1 MLKLFITTF
10 FALQLITSL
19 GQNLFI
25 ADLPRILYKGIP
37 EKFHFSLPDT
47 ACSSIS
53 FRVTNGKFKQK
64 AFSIWINPDSVGLCQ
79 IAVIN
84 STGNEI
90 ANYSFTVMEK
100 PLLKSFI
107 GNKTGGK
114 VTKDLLLKM
123 GGLIARLED
132 NLDADIPIK
141 TIKYSVLII
150 RNGETMSHT
159 NNKGARFESNTIELL
174 QKIKKGDIV
183 IFYSIEAQLPNEN
196 KQYSSPI
203 ELTIEDNP

>member
-19 GQNLFI
+19 GQYLFI

-64 AFSIWINPDSVGLCQ
+64 ACSIWIMPDSVGHCQ

-90 ANYSFTVMEK
+90 ANYSFTVKEK
-100 PLLKSFI
+100 PLLKAFI
-107 GNKTGGK
+107 GVKTGGK
-114 VTKDLLLKM
+114 INKDLLLKV
-123 GGLIARLED
+123 GGLITRLED
-132 NLDADIPIK
+132 DINADIPIK
-141 TIKYSVLII
+141 TASYSLLII
-150 RNGETMSHT
+150 RNGETIFHT
-159 NNKGARFESNTIELL
+159 SNSGGRFETKTIEIM
-174 QKIKKGDIV
+174 QKVKKGDTV
-183 IFYSIEAQLPNEN
+183 IFYSIKAQLPNEN
-196 KQYSSPI
+196 VQYPSPI